1 MRTLYIYMNINN
13 FIGLSSYEMRIMFPQ
28 NEHLL
33 LTTLQIGER
42 GTNFINKIM
51 FPYHY
56 PFSNVTFSPFS
67 NVTFSPFSNVTFS
80 PFSNV
85 TSFPPLAT
93 LKTISPRKVAAAE
106 QNRCCRTFRPCCR
119 QMNSPAVVTCFR
131 LSKL

>member
-1 MRTLYIYMNINN
+1 MRTLYIYMNINS
-13 FIGLSSYEMRIMFPQ
+13 FIGLSSYQMRIMFPQ

-33 LTTLQIGER
+33 LTTLQIEER

-56 PFSNVTFSPFS
+56 PFSNVTFF
-67 NVTFSPFSNVTFS
+67 PFSNVTFS

-93 LKTISPRKVAAAE
+93 LKNISAQKVAAAE
-106 QNRCCRTFRPCCR
+106 PKSLLSHISSLL
-119 QMNSPAVVTCFR
+119 SPNEFSCSGDM
-131 LSKL
+131 L